1 MHFATFDKQFL
12 SDSYLLFFSILD
24 EKRVILQLKSW
35 SLLLW
40 KRNYIKLDYLFLYT
54 LYIWSENS
62 IETKIEINISETL
75 PLDKLSIYFRLSIS
89 RNR

>member
-1 MHFATFDKQFL
+1 M
-12 SDSYLLFFSILD
+12 
-24 EKRVILQLKSW
+24 
-35 SLLLW
+35 
-40 KRNYIKLDYLFLYT
+40 DYLFLYT